1 MESNHILQQEEKE
14 EEEESLFV
22 HGLDF
27 ASKPILILIRSQF
40 QC

>member
-1 MESNHILQQEEKE
+1 MESNHILEEE

-22 HGLDF
+22 HGLGF
-27 ASKPILILIRSQF
+27 ASKPFFILIRSQF

>member
-1 MESNHILQQEEKE
+1 MESHHFLQE
-14 EEEESLFV
+14 EEEEEEALFV
-22 HGLDF
+22 HGLGF